1 MVRFIADNRKI
12 YRDEM
17 ELKRLYNTVDDPW

>member
-1 MVRFIADNRKI
+1 MVRFIADNRKL

-17 ELKRLYNTVDDPW
+17 ASQRLYNTVSDPW